1 MSAIPQ
7 RRRKTPLR
15 LAAGLACLAGLA
27 LGAAVLA
34 KAPYLPG
41 ASVSFRLPD
50 RSTGVEPAVEPS
62 AVGVLVV
69 GSDAERAR
77 AAAEAVVQGLSL
89 AGPQGR
95 DLPFSTRVVP
105 GAKDLSGDV
114 RLQVDVVRET
124 WEPGWYELRLRL
136 ESPAPDAEV
145 VFVQDAPSRDGAH
158 LLRFRIG
165 SEPLLR
171 AASVCVKGDGRR
183 MVVLDLSEPIVLDLS
198 EPIPAA
204 QSAGDPAV
212 LLLAGGTPCPDPAA
226 EALAGRE
233 PVPRRR
239 LYRLCPVEGDAATL
253 RLSAPLTG
261 RSEHRWSLPT
271 ASDVGEGGE
280 PCRTLAVE

>member
-1 MSAIPQ
+1 MSANPQ

-27 LGAAVLA
+27 LGAAVRA
-34 KAPYLPG
+34 ETPHLPG

-50 RSTGVEPAVEPS
+50 RSTGLKPGVEPADL
-62 AVGVLVV
+62 GLLVV

-77 AAAEAVVQGLSL
+77 AAAEAVVQGLGL
-89 AGPQGR
+89 AGPQGQ

-114 RLQVDVVRET
+114 RLQVDVVRES

-136 ESPAPDAEV
+136 EEPGA
-145 VFVQDAPSRDGAH
+145 VFVQDAPSGPGGAH

-183 MVVLDLSEPIVLDLS
+183 MVVLDLSEPI
-198 EPIPAA
+198 PAA
-204 QSAGDPAV
+204 QAAGDPAV

-239 LYRLCPVEGDAATL
+239 LYRLCPVEGDAAAL

-280 PCRTLAVE
+280 PCRKLAVE